1 MTTRRA
7 RAPASGKTR
16 TRTEGKAAREAR
28 QPAAGKAAAVDGK
41 PLANA
46 KAAGADGKLHPAT
59 RAAALD
65 GKAPLDGGSPP
76 TARAVG
82 MNGHA
87 LPLSPWRASRERQ
100 HDREV
105 KREAVIR
112 AAAHAFNLKGYHNTS
127 LDDIAAAL
135 EVTKPT
141 VYYYVTN
148 KEQLLFECFVAG
160 VEQIRA
166 AFREVRD
173 QDIPARDRLH
183 AVLRHYARTMAS
195 EFGWVM
201 VRVEEQDLSPDM
213 SSHIKAIKSE
223 IDQGIRRLIRE
234 GIQDGSIHPCDPKM
248 TAFALAGSL
257 NWIAHWY
264 RENRSMTAAEIADAF
279 ITVFDTGLQ
288 PRRGTRS

>member
-7 RAPASGKTR
+7 RGPVTGKAKTR
-16 TRTEGKAAREAR
+16 VDARTRSNGGS
-28 QPAAGKAAAVDGK
+28 PVNGKAAAAD
-41 PLANA
+41 A
-46 KAAGADGKLHPAT
+46 KSV
-59 RAAALD
+59 LD
-65 GKAPLDGGSPP
+65 GDVALGGRTP
-76 TARAVG
+76 TP
-82 MNGHA
+82 GHA
-87 LPLSPWRASRERQ
+87 GDRPPPSPWRASRERQ

-112 AAAHAFNLKGYHNTS
+112 AAAHAFNHKGYHNTS

-135 EVTKPT
+135 DVTKPT

-166 AFREVRD
+166 GFREARD
-173 QDIPARDRLH
+173 MEIPARERLH
-183 AVLRHYARTMAS
+183 AVLRHYAKTMAS
-195 EFGWVM
+195 EFGWCM

-213 SSHIKAIKSE
+213 SSHIKAMKSE

-234 GIQDGSIHPCDPKM
+234 GVQDGSIHPCDPKM

-264 RENRSMTAAEIADAF
+264 RENRSMSAAEIADAF
-279 ITVFDTGLQ
+279 ITVFDNGLQ
-288 PRRGTRS
+288 PRRSARS